1 MLSFSG
7 TRVPVLGLALVA
19 ALAVLIH
26 GYHLGVDDAAIYVP
40 AIKRVADPALYPFG
54 AEFFMSHA
62 RLSCFADLVGDSA
75 KLSHL
80 PVDFV
85 IFAWHVASILL
96 LLLASWR
103 LACVCF
109 QNPRARWGAVAL
121 LGALLSVPVAG
132 TALAIMDPYLTARS
146 LSTPATIFAIACYL
160 SGRRKQAVAWL
171 LATALIHPQMS
182 VYGAV
187 FLGCLEL
194 AGRRLPRGPATTP
207 VFGTLAAG
215 LPFLFDFQPA
225 SGAAREALFSRTYFF
240 VSNWTWYEWIGILA
254 PLALLSWFSSATPK
268 GTTPVFRSLAR
279 TLVPFGLMFTA
290 AAVVLAI
297 PARLENYTRL
307 QPMRSFHL
315 LYVVF
320 FVLLGGLLG
329 EYALQTKVWRWLGLF
344 VPLAACMWLVQ
355 RASYPASPHVEWP
368 GRVSGNTWTSAF
380 LWIRGHTPKGA
391 VFGIDPD
398 YMLLPGEDE
407 HGFRAVAERS
417 VLADNV
423 KDSGAASL
431 FPQLAGHWK
440 DQVLAESGWKTFQLA
455 DFENLAGRYPVTW
468 ILTRS
473 PGPSG
478 LLCPYR
484 NHDLAV
490 CRIKAGGT
498 HLAIQR

>member
-1 MLSFSG
+1 MSSFSG
-7 TRVPVLGLALVA
+7 PRVPVLGLALVA

-85 IFAWHVASILL
+85 IFAWHVASIML

-109 QNPRARWGAVAL
+109 RHQRARWGAVAL
-121 LGALLSVPVAG
+121 LAALLSVPVAG

-160 SGRRKQAVAWL
+160 SDRRKQAVAWL

-215 LPFLFDFQPA
+215 LPSFLT
-225 SGAAREALFSRTYFF
+225 FS
-240 VSNWTWYEWIGILA
+240 
-254 PLALLSWFSSATPK
+254 
-268 GTTPVFRSLAR
+268 
-279 TLVPFGLMFTA
+279 
-290 AAVVLAI
+290 
-297 PARLENYTRL
+297 
-307 QPMRSFHL
+307 
-315 LYVVF
+315 
-320 FVLLGGLLG
+320 
-329 EYALQTKVWRWLGLF
+329 
-344 VPLAACMWLVQ
+344 PLAAPRARPCSPAPTSSCLIGPGMSGSASSPRWLCS
-355 RASYPASPHVEWP
+355 RGSPRRLQKEP
-368 GRVSGNTWTSAF
+368 RRS
-380 LWIRGHTPKGA
+380 
-391 VFGIDPD
+391 
-398 YMLLPGEDE
+398 
-407 HGFRAVAERS
+407 S
-417 VLADNV
+417 VL
-423 KDSGAASL
+423 
-431 FPQLAGHWK
+431 W
-440 DQVLAESGWKTFQLA
+440 
-455 DFENLAGRYPVTW
+455 R
-468 ILTRS
+468 
-473 PGPSG
+473 G
-478 LLCPYR
+478 LLCR
-484 NHDLAV
+484 LA
-490 CRIKAGGT
+490 
-498 HLAIQR
+498 

>member
-1 MLSFSG
+1 
-7 TRVPVLGLALVA
+7 
-19 ALAVLIH
+19 
-26 GYHLGVDDAAIYVP
+26 
-40 AIKRVADPALYPFG
+40 
-54 AEFFMSHA
+54 
-62 RLSCFADLVGDSA
+62 
-75 KLSHL
+75 
-80 PVDFV
+80 
-85 IFAWHVASILL
+85 
-96 LLLASWR
+96 
-103 LACVCF
+103 
-109 QNPRARWGAVAL
+109 
-121 LGALLSVPVAG
+121 
-132 TALAIMDPYLTARS
+132 
-146 LSTPATIFAIACYL
+146 
-160 SGRRKQAVAWL
+160 
-171 LATALIHPQMS
+171 
-182 VYGAV
+182 
-187 FLGCLEL
+187 
-194 AGRRLPRGPATTP
+194 
-207 VFGTLAAG
+207 
-215 LPFLFDFQPA
+215 
-225 SGAAREALFSRTYFF
+225 
-240 VSNWTWYEWIGILA
+240 
-254 PLALLSWFSSATPK
+254 
-268 GTTPVFRSLAR
+268 
-279 TLVPFGLMFTA
+279 MFTA

-355 RASYPASPHVEWP
+355 QASYPASPHVEWP

-423 KDSGAASL
+423 KDSGAVSL

-440 DQVLAESGWKTFQLA
+440 DQVQAESGWKTFHLA

-468 ILTRS
+468 ILTRG